1 MATKATI
8 RHNVTGVR
16 LRDSVPPPYRA
27 DIVKGIRNN
36 GLYTVILCAH
46 AERDVVSS
54 PELVRAFRRMA
65 SPAPDGVI
73 VVGTVFT
80 EEARAL
86 AEQHGARIVSLRMS
100 KWTDES
106 ARARQ
111 LPTVPV
117 QQAAHGIMTEPKQ
130 ETGNNE

>member
-1 MATKATI
+1 MKATI
-8 RHNVTGVR
+8 RHNVAGAR
-16 LRDSVPPPYRA
+16 LRDTVPPAYRA
-27 DIVKGIRNN
+27 EVVKGVKND
-36 GLYTVILCAH
+36 GVYTVVLCAH
-46 AERDVVSS
+46 AERDIVSS

-86 AEQHGARIVSLRMS
+86 AEQHGARIVALRMS

-106 ARARQ
+106 ARMRQ
-111 LPTVPV
+111 LRSVSV
-117 QQAAHGIMTEPKQ
+117 HQAAQGAATASPK
-130 ETGNNE
+130 E